1 MIILNLMAYLLSLY
15 VAVFLVVAIDPKKR
29 PFAKE
34 FLEDLWPQ
42 FGYGLL
48 SVVILWWLIY
58 RDFQPLGGLGTELMH
73 EAMWRSNVG
82 GSPFAFLKAWLGAP
96 IMGLLDYIILFL
108 LVGAVAVFWLLF
120 CAEFFVQR
128 VLVKDLFVNAG
139 EALWRWRE
147 YPIRFVQFVVDL
159 FVHPPSVKEIRETLR
174 STLPEEEKIR
184 RVSTALREEYEAVVK
199 QKMAGWKRAS
209 FGRQHKVFADEIAAR
224 RAKAMA
230 AYHRGIAATAR
241 TLRESAEAKAK
252 MSAEG
257 ERDEHR

>member
-1 MIILNLMAYLLSLY
+1 MAYLLSLY

>member
-1 MIILNLMAYLLSLY
+1 MTILKLMVLVFSIY
-15 VAVFLVVAIDPKKR
+15 VAVLFIVAIDPEKR
-29 PFAKE
+29 PLAQE
-34 FLEDLWPQ
+34 LLADMWSQ
-42 FGYGLL
+42 FWYGLL
-48 SVVILWWLIY
+48 SIVILSWLIY
-58 RDFQPLGGLGTELMH
+58 RDFEPLGGLGSELMH
-73 EAMWRSNVG
+73 EAMWRSNGG
-82 GSPFAFLKAWLGAP
+82 GSPFAFLIAWLGAP

-108 LVGAVAVFWLLF
+108 LFSAVVVLWVLF
-120 CAEFFVQR
+120 CAELFVQR

-159 FVHPPSVKEIRETLR
+159 FVHPPSVKDIRETLR

-184 RVSTALREEYEAVVK
+184 KVSMALREEYEAVVE

-209 FGRQHKVFADEIAAR
+209 FGRQHKAFADEIAAR

-230 AYHRGIAATAR
+230 AYHQGIAATAR

>member
-1 MIILNLMAYLLSLY
+1 MAYLLSLY

-34 FLEDLWPQ
+34 FLEDMWPQ

-58 RDFQPLGGLGTELMH
+58 RDFEPLGGLGTELMH

-184 RVSTALREEYEAVVK
+184 RVSTALREEYEAVMGTE
-199 QKMAGWKRAS
+199 MAGWKRAS

>member
-1 MIILNLMAYLLSLY
+1 MAYLLSLY

-34 FLEDLWPQ
+34 FLEDMWPQ

-58 RDFQPLGGLGTELMH
+58 RDFEPLGGLGTELMH

-96 IMGLLDYIILFL
+96 IMGLLDYIILFVL
-108 LVGAVAVFWLLF
+108 CAAVAVFWLLF
-120 CAEFFVQR
+120 CAEFFVQW

-139 EALWRWRE
+139 QALWRWRE
-147 YPIRFVQFVVDL
+147 YPIRFVQFIVDL

-184 RVSTALREEYEAVVK
+184 RVSTALREEYEAVMGTE
-199 QKMAGWKRAS
+199 MAGWKRAS

-257 ERDEHR
+257 ERDEPR

>member
-15 VAVFLVVAIDPKKR
+15 VAVVLVVAIDPKKR
-29 PFAKE
+29 PFAKD
-34 FLEDLWPQ
+34 FLKNMWPQ

-48 SVVILWWLIY
+48 SVVILSWLIY
-58 RDFQPLGGLGTELMH
+58 RDFEPLGGLGSELMH
-73 EAMWRSNVG
+73 EAMWRSNGG

-108 LVGAVAVFWLLF
+108 LCAAVAVFWFLF
-120 CAEFFVQR
+120 YLEFFVQW
-128 VLVKDLFVNAG
+128 VLVKGLFVNAG
-139 EALWRWRE
+139 QALWRWRE

-159 FVHPPSVKEIRETLR
+159 FVHPPSVKDIRETLR

-184 RVSTALREEYEAVVK
+184 KVSMALREEYDAVVE
-199 QKMAGWKRAS
+199 QKMAWWKRAS
-209 FGRQHKVFADEIAAR
+209 FGRQHKAFADERAAR

-230 AYHRGIAATAR
+230 AYHQGIAATAR